1 MVSLTQQQHCNP
13 NLFGLCGFL
22 GSVVQIS
29 SSGEERWCPFST
41 LDVCGCSLTF
51 HAVTLLVP
59 RLEMMSLVPDSC
71 SSPLFGMGCCP
82 TATAED
88 DVCNLLDFHVGL
100 NTSENSLF
108 ALGSCFSSLGGS
120 HMSEGVSEE
129 DWSSDETSFL
139 SSSAARGTVN
149 FTPSDEGIQRVQQ
162 QTTGSE
168 ELQQP
173 KLDINPERKTA
184 QPTSGLAKPAVPG
197 QPTAS
202 SAEVKT
208 SGECMAA
215 KADEP
220 EKKSN
225 CGRPDGKFPLHA
237 KGRCS
242 HKDHWSVSFACAVS
256 VMTVSISDCSLM
268 RNLFLP
274 HLGPQ
279 RGKPPLHKIFSG
291 QHTVNPNLAGT
302 VVCSLLRGP
311 AVPKGTISKMDI
323 GQRCPVAQLVVTLH
337 VRAWV

>member
-1 MVSLTQQQHCNP
+1 
-13 NLFGLCGFL
+13 
-22 GSVVQIS
+22 
-29 SSGEERWCPFST
+29 
-41 LDVCGCSLTF
+41 
-51 HAVTLLVP
+51 
-59 RLEMMSLVPDSC
+59 
-71 SSPLFGMGCCP
+71 
-82 TATAED
+82 
-88 DVCNLLDFHVGL
+88 
-100 NTSENSLF
+100 
-108 ALGSCFSSLGGS
+108 
-120 HMSEGVSEE
+120 MSEGVSEE

-242 HKDHWSVSFACAVS
+242 HKDHWSR
-256 VMTVSISDCSLM
+256 L
-268 RNLFLP
+268 
-274 HLGPQ
+274 
-279 RGKPPLHKIFSG
+279 RGK
-291 QHTVNPNLAGT
+291 
-302 VVCSLLRGP
+302 RGH
-311 AVPKGTISKMDI
+311 AYFFCKYCGLGWRVPRQKSRTDE
-323 GQRCPVAQLVVTLH
+323 QAPDAPEE
-337 VRAWV
+337 